1 MGMGGQHQTP
11 ATLPPGRDP
20 VPILQETGWAAG
32 PVCTGA
38 ENLPSHRDSIPGP
51 SSP

>member
-1 MGMGGQHQTP
+1 MGVGGHHQAP

-20 VPILQETGWAAG
+20 VSIVQETGWAAG
-32 PVCTGA
+32 PVCMGA
-38 ENLPSHRDSIPGP
+38 ENLPSHRDSVPGL